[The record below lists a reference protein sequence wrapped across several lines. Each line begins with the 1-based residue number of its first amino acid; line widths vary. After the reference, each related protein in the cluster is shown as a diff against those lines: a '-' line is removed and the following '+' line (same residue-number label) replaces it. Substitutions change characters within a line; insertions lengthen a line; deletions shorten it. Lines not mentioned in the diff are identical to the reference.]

1 MVLRIV
7 SIMLLLAALPA
18 FAQSHRNLYMY
29 QGADREQR
37 LIEGAKKEKQ
47 VVVYTSLNTK
57 DSVPISQAFEKKYG
71 VKVELWR
78 SSSEKV
84 LQRALTEARAGR
96 HSVDAFELN
105 GPEMEALYREG
116 LLEEFYSPHF
126 RTLPPAAFAKHKHY
140 VADRFNFFTI
150 AYNTNLVKPNE
161 VPNSYED
168 LLNPRWVGKI
178 GIEGSDDD
186 WFASIVK
193 HMGEDKGLAFFRK
206 LAQMKPQIRTG
217 HTLLAELVAAGEI
230 PAGGDDLQPQR
241 RAPARERRADQ
252 VEGAQSDVRPPER
265 RRGDQARAAA
275 ARRVAVHRFHDLARR
290 PGAAQAA
297 QPRAGEHRGR
307 DQPEQISLPHDRS
320 GDRARRDPRSGR
332 RSGPSCSSR
341 DNRSS
346 GRPTNGQRVSLQ
358 QQERSGLR
366 PRHPGPVQPEGRARA
381 AARRCRASSRA
392 RK

>member
-1 MVLRIV
+1 MLARVLSIV
-7 SIMLLLAALPA
+7 LVLAWLPA
-18 FAQSHRNLYMY
+18 AAQSQKSIYMY

-57 DSVPISQAFEKKYG
+57 DSVPITQAFEKKYG

-96 HSVDAFELN
+96 HAVDAFELN

-116 LLEEFYSPHF
+116 LLEEFWSPHF
-126 RTLPPAAFAKHKHY
+126 KTLPPAAFAKHKHY

-168 LLNPRWVGKI
+168 LLHPRWVGKI
-178 GIEGSDDD
+178 GIEASDDD

-206 LAQMKPQIRTG
+206 LAQMKPQLRTG
-217 HTLLAELVAAGEI
+217 HTLLAELVAAGEVPVGLTMYNSNI
-230 PAGGDDLQPQR
+230 
-241 RAPARERRADQ
+241 
-252 VEGAQSDVRPPER
+252 
-265 RRGDQARAAA
+265 
-275 ARRVAVHRFHDLARR
+275 
-290 PGAAQAA
+290 
-297 QPRAGEHRGR
+297 
-307 DQPEQISLPHDRS
+307 
-320 GDRARRDPRSGR
+320 
-332 RSGPSCSSR
+332 
-341 DNRSS
+341 
-346 GRPTNGQRVSLQ
+346 VSLK
-358 QQERSGLR
+358 RKGA
-366 PRHPGPVQPEGRARA
+366 PIDFVPVQPV
-381 AARRCRASSRA
+381 AARPQGVAQERTKYGVVLDDEDGGHPGSLTGPSDRCVKRC
-392 RK
+392 